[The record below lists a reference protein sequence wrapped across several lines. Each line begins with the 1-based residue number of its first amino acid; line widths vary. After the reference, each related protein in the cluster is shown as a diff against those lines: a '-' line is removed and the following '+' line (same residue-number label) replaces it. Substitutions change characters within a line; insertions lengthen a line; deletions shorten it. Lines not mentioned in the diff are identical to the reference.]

1 MQRHPTSQVCR
12 SQAWDSKIITSAWWV
27 EAHQVSKTAPT
38 GEYLTVGSF
47 MVRGK
52 KNFLPPNPL
61 VMGFGLLF
69 RLDESCIAAHLNER
83 RVRGEGEVE
92 EDRSS
97 RDLADQDGLG
107 LTGSGVEQ
115 VEEEDADTVT
125 IVTSDRANASGR
137 GSVKEESGTRPEEE
151 ELKVESGAIDDMERG
166 DDHSSQLE
174 LQEGEV
180 DKDDANEE
188 SSEDDV
194 SGLDALLDRALEL
207 RAAPV
212 KSSSSS
218 SKYGLDSLH
227 LQVFDTEADATVLPK
242 PTQREKP
249 YISKAERRKAKKG
262 GKPDSVEFEEDT
274 AKDINSSRN
283 DQASTRDD
291 KASDVGEKLGRG
303 RKGKLKK
310 IKGKYAEQDEDE
322 RELRMSLLAVSVS
335 NIVYNDALY
344 HSTCMVQSSVLKFL
358 STVCRKE
365 RCKGF
370 GCVIRFYEERCQD
383 QHQNCP
389 SWWCY

>member
-1 MQRHPTSQVCR
+1 MQRRPTSQVCR

-115 VEEEDADTVT
+115 VEEEDADRVT

-137 GSVKEESGTRPEEE
+137 GSMKEESGTQPEEE

-166 DDHSSQLE
+166 DDQSSQLE

-212 KSSSSS
+212 KSSSS

-291 KASDVGEKLGRG
+291 KVSDAGEKLGRG

-335 NIVYNDALY
+335 IIVYNNALY
-344 HSTCMVQSSVLKFL
+344 HSTRMVQSSVLKFL

>member
-1 MQRHPTSQVCR
+1 MQRHRTSQVCR

-166 DDHSSQLE
+166 DDQSSQLE

-212 KSSSSS
+212 KSSSS

-291 KASDVGEKLGRG
+291 KVSDAGEKLGRG

-335 NIVYNDALY
+335 NTVYNDALY
-344 HSTCMVQSSVLKFL
+344 HSTRMVQSSVLKFL

>member
-125 IVTSDRANASGR
+125 IVTSDRANTSGR

-166 DDHSSQLE
+166 DDQSSQLE

-283 DQASTRDD
+283 DQASMRDD
-291 KASDVGEKLGRG
+291 KVSDAGEKLGRG

-335 NIVYNDALY
+335 NIVYNNALS
-344 HSTCMVQSSVLKFL
+344 HSTRMVQSSVLKFL

>member
-1 MQRHPTSQVCR
+1 MQGHPTSQVCR

-151 ELKVESGAIDDMERG
+151 ELKVEYGAIDDVERG
-166 DDHSSQLE
+166 DDQSSQLE
-174 LQEGEV
+174 LQEGEA

-218 SKYGLDSLH
+218 KYGLDSLH
-227 LQVFDTEADATVLPK
+227 SQVFDTEADTTVLPK

-262 GKPDSVEFEEDT
+262 GKPDIVEFEEDA
-274 AKDINSSRN
+274 AKDNNSSRN

-291 KASDVGEKLGRG
+291 KASEAGEKLGRG

-335 NIVYNDALY
+335 NTVYNDALF
-344 HSTCMVQSSVLKFL
+344 HSTHMVQSSVSEVSIDSLQEGKVQRPRL
-358 STVCRKE
+358 R
-365 RCKGF
+365 
-370 GCVIRFYEERCQD
+370 
-383 QHQNCP
+383 HQIL
-389 SWWCY
+389 

>member
-1 MQRHPTSQVCR
+1 MQGHPTSQVCR

-137 GSVKEESGTRPEEE
+137 RSVKEESGTQPEVE
-151 ELKVESGAIDDMERG
+151 ELKVDYGAIEDMERG
-166 DDHSSQLE
+166 DDQSSQPE
-174 LQEGEV
+174 VQEGEA

-207 RAAPV
+207 RAAPA
-212 KSSSSS
+212 KSSS

-227 LQVFDTEADATVLPK
+227 SQVSDTEADATVLPK

-262 GKPDSVEFEEDT
+262 GKPDSVEFEEDA
-274 AKDINSSRN
+274 AKDNNSSRN

-291 KASDVGEKLGRG
+291 KSSEAGEKLGRG

-335 NIVYNDALY
+335 NTIYNNALC
-344 HSTCMVQSSVLKFL
+344 HSTRMLQSSVLKFL
-358 STVCRKE
+358 PTVCRKE
-365 RCKGF
+365 RCKGL
-370 GCVIRFYEERCQD
+370 GCVIRFYAERCQD

-389 SWWCY
+389 S